1 MSRQGVTATEEKK
14 LAKLIAEGKSWDH
27 VVAHCQTTD
36 TNGNP
41 VHPLLDGVDLA
52 HVKKFIWDPLK
63 KAHDAAQ
70 KSAGTDDLLGK
81 PKK

>member
-1 MSRQGVTATEEKK
+1 MARQGVTATEEKK
-14 LAKLIAEGKSWDH
+14 LAKLIAEGKSWEY
-27 VVAHCQTTD
+27 VVSRCQPTD
-36 TNGNP
+36 DRGEP

-63 KAHDAAQ
+63 KIHDKGA
-70 KSAGTDDLLGK
+70 DDLLGK